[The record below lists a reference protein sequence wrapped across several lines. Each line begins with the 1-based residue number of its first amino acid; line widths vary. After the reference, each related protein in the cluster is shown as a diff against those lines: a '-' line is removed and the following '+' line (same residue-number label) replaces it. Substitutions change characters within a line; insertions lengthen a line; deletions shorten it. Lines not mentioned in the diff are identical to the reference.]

1 MDIRKPKQWHG
12 VREFLKEYAIIV
24 IGVLTALAAEQ
35 AVEAVR
41 EHHAAA
47 ESREAIY
54 REIRQNLSFMKGRL
68 KTQACVEKRL
78 DEIGSLL
85 AKAGEGPMAPPPQW
99 VGQPST
105 WFMASQRWQVATES
119 GHASLFDAD
128 EQDRLADVYVITTHF
143 ADAEHSEQAAWA
155 QLRGLETWT
164 GPLGNAGRVHFASA
178 LQSARYELW
187 DIRASIGL
195 AFDRA
200 KVLGIADNEARTMG
214 GGHAIPH
221 AVCLPIGTPR
231 DKALAVLARSS
242 TPWGQ
247 PK

>member
-1 MDIRKPKQWHG
+1 MDIHKPKLWHG
-12 VREFLKEYAIIV
+12 LGEFLKEYAIIV

-35 AVEAVR
+35 AVEAVH
-41 EHHAAA
+41 EHRAAQD
-47 ESREAIY
+47 SREAIY

-68 KTQACVEKRL
+68 MTQACVGKRL

-85 AKAGEGPMAPPPQW
+85 AKAGEGPMASPPKW

-105 WFMASQRWQVATES
+105 WFMASQRWEVATGS

-128 EQDRLADVYVITTHF
+128 EQDRLANVYVITTHF

-164 GPLGNAGRVHFASA
+164 GPLGNAGRVQFMSA
-178 LQSARYELW
+178 LQSARYALW

-200 KVLGIADNEARTMG
+200 KALGIANSDARTMG
-214 GGHAIPH
+214 GGHTIPH
-221 AVCLPIGTPR
+221 AVCLPMDMPR
-231 DKALAVLARSS
+231 DTALALLARTSP
-242 TPWGQ
+242 PWGQ